1 MKQLGVLLLVAV
13 ACAPFAGWASPK
25 DRDLSCDLKFSAS
38 SWSAI
43 YERVEGSGT
52 VTCKDGSTLPVT
64 ISAKGLGL
72 TAGKWKIN
80 DGTGKFT
87 HVDSIDDVLG
97 DYLALSGNAG
107 AGKAGTAQVLTKG
120 KASLALAGKG
130 DGFDVGLAI
139 NDFKIAKATPS
150 K

>member
-13 ACAPFAGWASPK
+13 ACAPFAGSASPK

-52 VTCKDGSTLPVT
+52 VTCKDGSTMPVT

-87 HVDSIDDVLG
+87 HVDSIDNVLG

-120 KASLALAGKG
+120 KVSLALAGKG
-130 DGFDVGLAI
+130 DGFDVGVAI